1 MINNTL
7 EKIYKEICHEE
18 NILLDSF
25 CDSYCIKLS
34 KDNKFTFIYDNI
46 FENNPSSLYKILK
59 DKSAV
64 YEILSKQNI
73 PCIEHFY
80 LYSKAGVDKETENTL
95 QKHLKTY
102 KKLVIKH
109 NEGMSGNF
117 VFYIDNSNDLI
128 SKSKT
133 LFKKFNSV
141 CISPFYDFK
150 HEYRVIILNQ
160 DIKLIF
166 DKKRPYIIGDGKN
179 TIKQLA
185 ALKYGNQITLDK
197 TINPL
202 MVAKPNQHI
211 TLNWKHNLCYGAKPE
226 VVTDKQLI
234 SKISKL
240 ALDASKALK
249 INFASIDVVQTQDK
263 ILKIL
268 EINGSVSMGK
278 FASISEENYTLAKE
292 IYRQAIL
299 DLFK

>member
-18 NILLDSF
+18 NIIIDYF

-34 KDNKFTFIYDNI
+34 KGNKFTFIYDNV

-64 YEILSKQNI
+64 YEMLSKQNI

-80 LYSKAGVDKETENTL
+80 LYSKTGIDKEIENTL
-95 QKHLKTY
+95 QNYLMVHKR
-102 KKLVIKH
+102 LVIKH
-109 NEGMSGNF
+109 NEGMSGNY
-117 VFYIDNSNDLI
+117 VFYVDDSNALI
-128 SKSKT
+128 SKSKI

-141 CISPFYDFK
+141 CISPFYDFR
-150 HEYRVIILNQ
+150 HEYRVIVLNQ
-160 DIKLIF
+160 DIKIIF

-179 TIKQLA
+179 TIKYLA
-185 ALKYGNQITLDK
+185 TLKYGNQITPDK
-197 TINPL
+197 TINPQKI
-202 MVAKPNQHI
+202 AKLNEHI

-226 VVTDKQLI
+226 IVSDKNLV

-240 ALDASKALK
+240 ALDATKALK
-249 INFASIDVVQTQDK
+249 INFASIDIVQTQDNH
-263 ILKIL
+263 LKIL

-278 FASISEENYTLAKE
+278 FASFSEENYILAKE
-292 IYRQAIL
+292 IYRQAIIDNL
-299 DLFK
+299 K